1 MMKNRV
7 LTLIGGFLA
16 VMLVIGVLSAPSV
29 YAQSSPSDIFH
40 GSGPGGGRG
49 LGNGVAL
56 QAAAEALGMTTD
68 ELINALRGGSTLE
81 ELAEEAGVD
90 IEDVHTA
97 IQEAHTMEMR
107 ERIQQAVG
115 NGTIT
120 QEHAD
125 WLFEGLEN
133 GFFGGPGR
141 FKFGGRHGLG
151 IGPGLEQQTPP
162 PEATQE
168 SSG

>member
-1 MMKNRV
+1 MKNKL

-16 VMLVIGVLSAPSV
+16 VMLVIGVLSATSA
-29 YAQSSPSDIFH
+29 YAQDLSSDVFH
-40 GSGPGGGRG
+40 GRGPGGGRG
-49 LGNGVAL
+49 LGDGIAL

-90 IEDVHTA
+90 IEDLLAA
-97 IQEAHTMEMR
+97 IQEARATDMR
-107 ERIQQAVG
+107 ERIQQAVEE
-115 NGTIT
+115 GTIT

-125 WLFEGLEN
+125 WLFEGLDN
-133 GFFGGPGR
+133 GFIGGPDG
-141 FKFGGRHGLG
+141 FKFGGRHGFG
-151 IGPGLEQQTPP
+151 MGPGLEQTPT

>member
-1 MMKNRV
+1 MKNKL

-16 VMLVIGVLSAPSV
+16 VMLVIGVLSATSA
-29 YAQSSPSDIFH
+29 YAQDSSSDVFH
-40 GSGPGGGRG
+40 GRGPGGGRG
-49 LGNGVAL
+49 LGDGIAL

-90 IEDVHTA
+90 IEDLRAA
-97 IQEAHTMEMR
+97 IQEARATDMR
-107 ERIQQAVG
+107 ERIQQAVEE
-115 NGTIT
+115 GTIT

-125 WLFEGLEN
+125 WLFEGLDN
-133 GFFGGPGR
+133 GFIGGPGG
-141 FKFGGRHGLG
+141 FKFGGRHGFG
-151 IGPGLEQQTPP
+151 MGPGLEQTPT